1 MTHQPTVYDLFIE
14 VLPSISAK
22 TLPTYRT
29 GLERLVLEY
38 GDRPIGTVRSPDLE
52 RLRDEV
58 RREVGE
64 HTVARALR
72 TGRRLRSYDPDAHGQ
87 GAAENFVR
95 GVRKLFRYAVAM
107 GYLSS
112 SPADHLQAPRRLPA
126 PERPLTEPEL
136 TQVWAGAL
144 EGSSD
149 PELDE
154 LVLTFLRHTA
164 ARREGCLNLCL
175 GNLEFDDPSVWLT
188 EKGGAARRLP
198 LARSLVG
205 RLDTFGRG
213 RGAEASHDA
222 VFRYAKGTPMGRRRF
237 NVIFDR
243 VDRNCGWTEPLDV
256 GAHWIRHTT
265 LADVDATS
273 GLRVAEAYAGH
284 VPSSVG
290 VIGGYT
296 KVTFN
301 DLVDAYEGIF
311 GPRG

>member
-1 MTHQPTVYDLFIE
+1 VNAQPTVYDVFIE
-14 VLPSISAK
+14 VLPSISPK

-29 GLERLVLEY
+29 GLERLVLEF
-38 GDRPIGTVRSPDLE
+38 GDRPVGSVRITDLE

-64 HTVARALR
+64 RAVARARR

-95 GVRKLFRYAVAM
+95 AVRKLFRHALAV

-112 SPADHLQAPRRLPA
+112 SPAAELQAPRRLPA

-136 TQVWAGAL
+136 AQVWAGAL
-144 EGSSD
+144 DGSHD
-149 PELDE
+149 RELDA

-175 GNLEFDDPSVWLT
+175 DNLAFDDPSVWLT

-198 LARSLVG
+198 LARSLLHQ
-205 RLDTFGRG
+205 LDIFARV
-213 RGAEASHDA
+213 RGAVAPHDA

-284 VPSSVG
+284 VPTSVG

-296 KVTFN
+296 KVSFE
-301 DLVDAYEGIF
+301 DLVEAYETIF

>member
-1 MTHQPTVYDLFIE
+1 MYDLFIE

-22 TLPTYRT
+22 TLPTYRP

-38 GDRPIGTVRSPDLE
+38 GDRTIGSVRITDLE

-58 RREVGE
+58 QREVGE
-64 HTVARALR
+64 RKVARAR
-72 TGRRLRSYDPDAHGQ
+72 QTGRRLRSYDPDAHGR
-87 GAAENFVR
+87 GAAENLVR
-95 GVRKLFRYAVAM
+95 AVRKAFRYAETAGYVA
-107 GYLSS
+107 S
-112 SPADHLQAPRRLPA
+112 SPAAQLQAPRRLPA

-136 TQVWAGAL
+136 TQVWEGAL
-144 EGSSD
+144 DGSQD
-149 PELDE
+149 QELDA

-175 GNLEFDDPSVWLT
+175 GNLEFGDPSVWLT
-188 EKGGAARRLP
+188 EKGGADRRLP
-198 LARSLVG
+198 LARSLLG
-205 RLDTFGRG
+205 QLDAFGRS
-213 RGAEASHDA
+213 RGASAPHDA
-222 VFRYAKGTPMGRRRF
+222 VFRYAKGTPMKRRRF

-284 VPSSVG
+284 APSSVG
-290 VIGGYT
+290 VIGAYT
-296 KVTFN
+296 KVSFD
-301 DLVDAYEGIF
+301 DLVAAYEAIF